1 MKQIMFSSVVVLC
14 CGLAVAQPTG
24 PRVGILTDGVSDFW
38 TGLRDAAM
46 AQAAE
51 QGVALDFRMPSPAT
65 SDAQQELA
73 RQMLES
79 GVQALAVCPVKPA
92 AQKEFINEL
101 AGKTV
106 LLTLF
111 SDVPGTARRA
121 FLGRDESEAGRQLGE
136 LVKASVPEG
145 LKVLPFCKDPLDAAS
160 QARLAG
166 FEAAAG
172 ELFSVEKPKADQGDK
187 MLASV
192 NIGETLQKRP
202 EIAGLIGL
210 EEYQT
215 RAMARAVVEK
225 GRARMV
231 RVVGFGSTPDLLQ
244 ALQEGIVHGLVVDD
258 AQGAA
263 PVILNALKAL
273 ATGDAAFAVPEDG
286 CIRTPVTTLKTGKGL
301 SSQEMIDAL
310 KVQVP
315 WISEATP
322 GQP

>member
-1 MKQIMFSSVVVLC
+1 M
-14 CGLAVAQPTG
+14 
-24 PRVGILTDGVSDFW
+24 GILTDGVSDFW

-51 QGVALDFRMPSPAT
+51 QGIALDFRMPSPAT
-65 SDAQQELA
+65 TDQQQELA

-92 AQKEFINEL
+92 AQKDFINEL

-106 LLTLF
+106 LLTLL
-111 SDVPGTARRA
+111 SDVPGANRRA
-121 FLGRDESEAGRQLGE
+121 FLGRDETEAGKQLGE

-145 LKVLPFCKDPLDAAS
+145 LKVLPFCKDPLDAAT

-202 EIAGLIGL
+202 EIAGLIGM

-215 RAMARAVVEK
+215 RPWPCRGGKGARAWSGLSVSDRPRSAAGPA
-225 GRARMV
+225 GRH
-231 RVVGFGSTPDLLQ
+231 
-244 ALQEGIVHGLVVDD
+244 VHGLVVDD
-258 AQGAA
+258 AKGAA

-273 ATGDAAFAVPEDG
+273 PPAMRPLPCRRTGVSA
-286 CIRTPVTTLKTGKGL
+286 RR
-301 SSQEMIDAL
+301 
-310 KVQVP
+310 
-315 WISEATP
+315 
-322 GQP
+322 